1 MKLIDRYEEVIDGN
15 TYVVEVYSD
24 GFRQST
30 VRYIKS
36 NSKPSPAPEP
46 EPTQLDR
53 IEAAVKHI
61 AEGGNTFDA
70 LDAAYL
76 EGYQKGVDSV

>member
-1 MKLIDRYEEVIDGN
+1 MKKINEYEEVVDGII
-15 TYVVEVYSD
+15 YVVEIYSD

-30 VRYIKS
+30 VRYIKPNS
-36 NSKPSPAPEP
+36 NPSPAQEP

-53 IEAAVKHI
+53 IEAAVNHI